1 MIYALLFG
9 AGLAA
14 GTLNVIA
21 GGGSLLTLPVL
32 IFAGLPAGVANGTN
46 RIAILV
52 QNVGAVSSFQRRRM
66 IDWRWLWLSA
76 APGLLGAGLGTWL
89 AVRIDDASFQ
99 RVLAGVMVVVA
110 LWTLWRPLGDRP
122 VGEAMRDLD
131 RPGRR
136 ALIVAGFFLAGVW
149 GGFIQAGVGFLI
161 LAITTLAGLNLV
173 RGNALK
179 ALFVLTYT
187 PLALTLFALEG
198 KVDLGFG
205 LALAAGNLT
214 GALIGV
220 RLAIRKGHAWI
231 RRVVTATVIVFAI
244 RLWLTG

>member
-9 AGLAA
+9 AGLVA

-52 QNVGAVSSFQRRRM
+52 QNVGAVSSFGRRGM

-76 APGLLGAGLGTWL
+76 APGLLGAALGTWL
-89 AVRIDDASFQ
+89 AIRIDDASFQ
-99 RVLAGVMVVVA
+99 RVLAGVMVIVA

-122 VGEAMRDLD
+122 VGETLRDMD

-136 ALIVAGFFLAGVW
+136 ALIVAAFFLAGVW

-187 PLALTLFALEG
+187 PLALTMFALEG
-198 KVDLGFG
+198 RVDLAFG
-205 LALAAGNLT
+205 LALAAGNFA

-220 RLAIRKGHAWI
+220 RLAVLKGHVWI

-244 RLWLTG
+244 RLWWMG